1 MSGMEPLMIM
11 ATVAAVGASISVLDS
26 VGQGMQQRSAARE
39 QRRIADYNRQLAER
53 QAENLEQSAGQER
66 ATAQRSA
73 INQRRQTA
81 AAMSRAQAVAGASGA
96 GALDP
101 TIVNILGD
109 IGFEGDYREGVAGFE
124 GESRG
129 QALEYEATLN
139 RLTGDSNLAAGYAS
153 AANTDAAASRSFF
166 QGAKT
171 AFSGASSLYDK
182 YATEPPP
189 EPPPGTDPG
198 RRLPGRY
205 GFK

>member
-1 MSGMEPLMIM
+1 MSGMEPMMIM
-11 ATVAAVGASISVLDS
+11 SIMSAVGTGISVLDS
-26 VGQGMQQRSAARE
+26 IGQGIQQKAAARE

-53 QAENLEQSAGQER
+53 QAENLEQTAGQER
-66 ATAQRSA
+66 ASAQRSA

-129 QALEYEATLN
+129 QALEYEAVIA
-139 RLTGDSNLAAGYAS
+139 RATGDSNLAAGYAG
-153 AANTDAAASRSFF
+153 AANTRAAASRSLTK
-166 QGAKT
+166 AATT

-182 YATEPPP
+182 YAQS
-189 EPPPGTDPG
+189 PPPGRYRPPPG
-198 RRLPGRY
+198 PHTNTSFY
-205 GFK
+205 G